1 MNDILKEVSKIPNLE
16 INEFIELFH
25 ENNSEFLEKCKIVTV
40 KPDFR
45 FVVSGEDITKIWIL
59 LKGYVKALEEF
70 NTGETFIFKR
80 FPAPEVFGEMEALAD
95 IDKFRATLLTDTE
108 CVFLVLP
115 VDQYKKIL
123 KNNPRYLYK
132 RTNIILKR
140 VLDEKKHM
148 RTFLMIKSIDR
159 IKIYFVQQY
168 KLYAKSNSTCVLK
181 IPRQQI
187 SEETG
192 YSVKT
197 INRGIKKL
205 EEENLL
211 KVEGQ
216 KIVIT
221 NEQYEEMLESVESLV
236 DFNEI

>member
-1 MNDILKEVSKIPNLE
+1 MDDILRKIKKIPNIE
-16 INEFIELFH
+16 IKEFMELFQDG
-25 ENNSEFLEKCKIVTV
+25 NSEFLEQCKIVTL

-45 FVVSGEDITKIWIL
+45 FVVSGEDISKIWIL

-95 IDKFRATLLTDTE
+95 IDKYRATLITDTE
-108 CVFLVLP
+108 CVFLNLP
-115 VDQYKKIL
+115 VEEYKKIL
-123 KNNPRYLYK
+123 KNNPSYLYK

-148 RTFLMIKSIDR
+148 RTFLMVKSIDR

-168 KLYAKSNSTCVLK
+168 KLYGKPNSTCVLK
-181 IPRQQI
+181 ITRQQI

-211 KVEGQ
+211 IVEGQ
-216 KIVIT
+216 KIIIT
-221 NEQYEEMLESVESLV
+221 NNQYRQMLKSVDSLV
-236 DFNEI
+236 DY